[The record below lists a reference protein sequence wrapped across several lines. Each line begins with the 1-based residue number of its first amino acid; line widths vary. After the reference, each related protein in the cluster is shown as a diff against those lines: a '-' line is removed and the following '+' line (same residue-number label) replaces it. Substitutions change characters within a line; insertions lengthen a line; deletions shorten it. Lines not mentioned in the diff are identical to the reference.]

1 MRVFIL
7 NAGSSSLKYQLMNPV
22 TKEVLASGLCERIGI
37 DGVLKHEFGDDK
49 KLKLEVSMPT
59 HKEAIEL
66 VLKTLT
72 EGEGKVINSIDDI
85 DAIGHRAVHG
95 GEEFS
100 GSVMVTNRVIEK
112 MKELIPLAPLHN
124 PANIMGMEIC
134 QELMPGK
141 PNVAVFDTAFHQTMP
156 DYAYM
161 YPLPYEQYE
170 KHKVR
175 KYGFHGTSH
184 FFVSNE
190 ARNMLDKKHNTRIIV
205 CHLGNGSSVSA
216 VFNGKCIDTS
226 MGLTPVQ
233 GLMMGTRCGDI
244 GAGALQYMMEKE
256 GLTIK
261 ETLDILNKK
270 SGILGI
276 SGKSSDLREVLEGR
290 EAGDDR
296 CRLAVDMIAYI
307 IKKYVG
313 SYAAAL
319 DGVDALCFT
328 GGIGENAALIREKVC
343 AGLDY
348 MGLNI
353 DPVKNNKRCSL
364 ARDISTN
371 GSTGRIFVIPTNEEY
386 VIANDT
392 YKVVT
397 SGTAD
402 APKKATCD

>member
-1 MRVFIL
+1 MLVFIL
-7 NAGSSSLKYQLMNPV
+7 NAGSSSLKYQLMNPL

-37 DGVLKHEFGDDK
+37 DGVLKHEFNGN
-49 KLKLEVSMPT
+49 KLTLEVAMPS

-66 VLKTLT
+66 VLKTLV

-95 GEEFS
+95 GEEFAS
-100 GSVMVTNRVIEK
+100 SVMITPRVIEK

-134 QELMPGK
+134 AELMPGK

-161 YPLPYEQYE
+161 YALPKDMYS
-170 KHKVR
+170 KHGIR

-190 ARNMLDKKHNTRIIV
+190 ARGMIDKKHNTRIIV

-216 VFNGKCIDTS
+216 VLNGKCIDTS

-233 GLMMGTRCGDI
+233 GLMMGTRAGDV
-244 GAGALQYMMEKE
+244 GAGAISYMMTKE
-256 GLTIK
+256 NLTIDQA
-261 ETLDILNKK
+261 LDVMNKK

-276 SGKSSDLREVLEGR
+276 SGKSSDLREVLQGMQD
-290 EAGDDR
+290 GDDR
-296 CRLAVDMIAYI
+296 CRLAVEMVAYN

-313 SYAAAL
+313 AYVAAL

-328 GGIGENAALIREKVC
+328 GGIGENSSLIREIVC
-343 AGLDY
+343 AGLDG
-348 MGLNI
+348 MGLII
-353 DPVKNNKRCSL
+353 DPTKNNKRRSV
-364 ARDISTN
+364 ARDIATNSSTA
-371 GSTGRIFVIPTNEEY
+371 RIFVIPTNEEF

-392 YKVVT
+392 YKIV
-397 SGTAD
+397 SEL
-402 APKKATCD
+402 KK

>member
-1 MRVFIL
+1 MLVFIL
-7 NAGSSSLKYQLMNPV
+7 NAGSSSLKYQLMNPIN
-22 TKEVLASGLCERIGI
+22 KEVLAVGICERIGI
-37 DGVLKHEFGDDK
+37 DGVLKHEFGDDQK
-49 KLKLEVSMPT
+49 VKIETAMPT

-72 EGEGKVINSIDDI
+72 DGEGKVIDSVNDI
-85 DAIGHRAVHG
+85 EAIGHRAVHG

-100 GSVMVTNRVIEK
+100 GSVMVTDAVINK

-134 QELMPGK
+134 AELMPGI

-161 YPLPYEQYE
+161 YPLPYDQYTRNG
-170 KHKVR
+170 VR

-216 VFNGKCIDTS
+216 VFDGKCIDTS

-233 GLMMGTRCGDI
+233 GLMMGTRSGDI
-244 GAGALQYMMEKE
+244 GAGAIQYMMETD
-256 GLTIK
+256 GLNIK
-261 ETLDILNKK
+261 EMLDMLNKK
-270 SGILGI
+270 SGIVGI
-276 SGKSSDLREVLEGR
+276 SEKSSDLREVLEGMQ
-290 EAGDDR
+290 AGDEK

-353 DPVKNNKRCSL
+353 DPTKNNKRSGE

-371 GSTGRIFVIPTNEEY
+371 GSNGRIFVIPTNEEY

-392 YKVVT
+392 YKIVK
-397 SGTAD
+397 GIE
-402 APKKATCD
+402 

>member
-1 MRVFIL
+1 MLVFIL

-22 TKEVLASGLCERIGI
+22 IKKVFAQGICERIGI
-37 DGVLKHEFGDDK
+37 DGVLKHEFGEGKEFK
-49 KLKLEVSMPT
+49 KEISMPT
-59 HKEAIEL
+59 HKEAIEA
-66 VLKTLT
+66 VLSTLT
-72 EGEGKVINSIDDI
+72 VGEGKVIDSINDI
-85 DAIGHRAVHG
+85 EAIGHRAVHG

-100 GSVMVTNRVIEK
+100 GSVLVTEKVIET
-112 MKELIPLAPLHN
+112 MKKLIPLAPLHN
-124 PANIMGMEIC
+124 PANILGMEIC

-161 YPLPYEQYE
+161 YALPYDQYA
-170 KHKVR
+170 KHGIR

-190 ARNMLDKKHNTRIIV
+190 ARQMLDKKHNTRIIV

-216 VFNGKCIDTS
+216 VLNGKCIDTS

-233 GLMMGTRCGDI
+233 GLMMGTRAGDV
-244 GAGALQYMMEKE
+244 GAGAISYMMSKE
-256 GLTIK
+256 NLTIDQA
-261 ETLDILNKK
+261 LDVMNKK

-276 SGKSSDLREVLEGR
+276 SGKSSDLREVLQGMQD
-290 EAGDDR
+290 GDDR
-296 CRLAVDMIAYI
+296 CRLAVEMVAYN

-313 SYAAAL
+313 AYVAAL

-343 AGLDY
+343 AGLDS
-348 MGLNI
+348 MGLVL
-353 DPVKNNKRCSL
+353 DPVRNNKRSRE

-371 GSTGRIFVIPTNEEY
+371 ASASRIYVIPTNEEY

-397 SGTAD
+397 GN
-402 APKKATCD
+402 K

>member
-1 MRVFIL
+1 MLVFIL

-22 TKEVLASGLCERIGI
+22 IKKVFAQGICERIGI
-37 DGVLKHEFGDDK
+37 DGVLKHEFGEGKEFK
-49 KLKLEVSMPT
+49 KEISMPT
-59 HKEAIEL
+59 HKEAIEA
-66 VLKTLT
+66 VLSTLT
-72 EGEGKVINSIDDI
+72 VGEGKVIDSVNDI
-85 DAIGHRAVHG
+85 EAIGHRAVHG

-100 GSVMVTNRVIEK
+100 GSVLVTEKVIET
-112 MKELIPLAPLHN
+112 MKKLIPLAPLHN
-124 PANIMGMEIC
+124 PANILGMEIC

-161 YPLPYEQYE
+161 YALPYDQYA
-170 KHKVR
+170 KHGIR

-190 ARNMLDKKHNTRIIV
+190 ARQMLDKKHNTRIIV

-216 VFNGKCIDTS
+216 VLNGKCIDTS

-233 GLMMGTRCGDI
+233 GLMMGTRAGDV
-244 GAGALQYMMEKE
+244 GAGALQYMMSQE
-256 GLTIK
+256 GLTIN
-261 ETLDILNKK
+261 EALDVMNKK

-276 SGKSSDLREVLEGR
+276 SGKSSDLREVLAGM
-290 EAGDDR
+290 EAGEDR
-296 CRLAVDMIAYI
+296 CRLAVDMVAYN

-313 SYAAAL
+313 AYVAAL

-343 AGLDY
+343 AGLDS
-348 MGLNI
+348 MGLVL
-353 DPVKNNKRCSL
+353 DPVRNNKRSRE

-371 GSTGRIFVIPTNEEY
+371 ASASRIYVIPTNEEY

-397 SGTAD
+397 GN
-402 APKKATCD
+402 K

>member
-1 MRVFIL
+1 MLVFIL
-7 NAGSSSLKYQLMNPV
+7 NAGSSSLKYQLMNPIIKKV
-22 TKEVLASGLCERIGI
+22 FASGICERIGI
-37 DGVLKHEFGDDK
+37 DGVLKHEYGDNKD
-49 KLKLEVSMPT
+49 LKLEISMPT
-59 HKEAIEL
+59 HKEAIEA
-66 VLKTLT
+66 VLSTLT
-72 EGEGKVINSIDDI
+72 TGEGKVIDSVNDI

-100 GSVMVTNRVIEK
+100 GSVLVTDRVIET
-112 MKELIPLAPLHN
+112 MKRLIPLAPLHN
-124 PANIMGMEIC
+124 PANILGMEIC

-161 YPLPYEQYE
+161 YALPYDQYT
-170 KHKVR
+170 KHGIR

-190 ARNMLDKKHNTRIIV
+190 ARQMLDKKHNTRIIV

-216 VFNGKCIDTS
+216 VLDGKCIDTS

-233 GLMMGTRCGDI
+233 GLMMGTRAGDV
-244 GAGALQYMMEKE
+244 GAGALQYMMNQE
-256 GLTIK
+256 GMSIGDA
-261 ETLDILNKK
+261 LDVMNKK

-276 SGKSSDLREVLEGR
+276 SGKSSDLREVLE
-290 EAGDDR
+290 AMQNGDDR
-296 CRLAVDMIAYI
+296 CRLAVDMVAYN

-313 SYAAAL
+313 AYVAAL

-343 AGLDY
+343 AGLDS
-348 MGLNI
+348 MGLVL
-353 DPVKNNKRCSL
+353 DPVKNNKRMRV
-364 ARDISTN
+364 ARDIATN
-371 GSTGRIFVIPTNEEY
+371 GSASRIFVIPTNEEY

-392 YKVVT
+392 FKVVT
-397 SGTAD
+397 ES
-402 APKKATCD
+402 K

>member
-1 MRVFIL
+1 MLVFIL
-7 NAGSSSLKYQLMNPV
+7 NAGSSSLKYQLMNPIIKKV
-22 TKEVLASGLCERIGI
+22 FATGICERIGI
-37 DGVLKHEFGDDK
+37 DGVLTHEFSDDK
-49 KLKLEVSMPT
+49 KVKLNIEMPT
-59 HKEAIEL
+59 HKEAIEA
-66 VLKTLT
+66 VLSTLT
-72 EGEGKVINSIDDI
+72 TGEGKVIDTINDI

-100 GSVMVTNRVIEK
+100 KSVLVTDRVIET
-112 MKELIPLAPLHN
+112 MKRLIPLAPLHN
-124 PANIMGMEIC
+124 PANILGMEIC

-161 YPLPYEQYE
+161 YALPYDQYT
-170 KHKVR
+170 KHGIR

-190 ARNMLDKKHNTRIIV
+190 ARGMLDKKHNTRIIV

-216 VFNGKCIDTS
+216 VLDGKCIDTS

-233 GLMMGTRCGDI
+233 GLMMGTRSGDV
-244 GAGALQYMMEKE
+244 GAGALSHMMNQE
-256 GLTIK
+256 GMTID
-261 ETLDILNKK
+261 ETMDIMNKK

-276 SGKSSDLREVLEGR
+276 SGQSSDLREVLEGMQD
-290 EAGDDR
+290 GDDR
-296 CRLAVDMIAYI
+296 CRLAVEMVAYN

-313 SYAAAL
+313 GYVAAL

-328 GGIGENAALIREKVC
+328 GGIGENSALIREIVC
-343 AGLDY
+343 AGLDG

-353 DPVKNNKRCSL
+353 DPTKNNRKRRD
-364 ARDISTN
+364 ARDIATN
-371 GSTGRIFVIPTNEEY
+371 SSASRIFVIPTNEEY

-392 YKVVT
+392 YKVI
-397 SGTAD
+397 SGLE
-402 APKKATCD
+402 K

>member
-1 MRVFIL
+1 MLVFIL
-7 NAGSSSLKYQLMNPV
+7 NAGSSSLKYQLMNPLS
-22 TKEVLASGLCERIGI
+22 KEVLAVGLCERIGI
-37 DGVLKHEFGDDK
+37 DGVLKHEFGDNK
-49 KLKLEVSMPT
+49 IKLEVSMPT

-72 EGEGKVINSIDDI
+72 DGEGKVINSIDDI

-95 GEEFS
+95 GEEFA
-100 GSVMVTNRVIEK
+100 GSVLITPRVIEK

-141 PNVAVFDTAFHQTMP
+141 PNVAVFDTAFHQSMP

-161 YPLPYEQYE
+161 YALPYEMYT
-170 KHKVR
+170 KHGIR

-184 FFVSNE
+184 YYVSNE

-205 CHLGNGSSVSA
+205 CHLGNGASVSA
-216 VFNGKCIDTS
+216 VLDGKSIDTS

-233 GLMMGTRCGDI
+233 GLIMGTRAGDI
-244 GAGALQYMMEKE
+244 GAGALQYMMSQEN
-256 GLTIK
+256 LTIDQA
-261 ETLDILNKK
+261 LDVMNKK
-270 SGILGI
+270 SGMLGI
-276 SGKSSDLREVLEGR
+276 SGKSSDLREVLQGR
-290 EAGDDR
+290 EEGDER
-296 CRLAVDMIAYI
+296 CRLAIDMIAYR
-307 IKKYVG
+307 IKQYVG

-343 AGLDY
+343 AGLDF
-348 MGLNI
+348 MGLVL
-353 DPVKNNKRCSL
+353 DPTKNNESSGN
-364 ARDISTN
+364 ARDIATP
-371 GSTGRIFVIPTNEEY
+371 GSAGRIFVIPTNEEY

-397 SGTAD
+397 GTN
-402 APKKATCD
+402 

>member
-1 MRVFIL
+1 MLVFIL
-7 NAGSSSLKYQLMNPV
+7 NAGSSSLKYQLMNPK
-22 TKEVLASGLCERIGI
+22 TKEVLAVGLCERIGI
-37 DGVLKHEFGDDK
+37 DGKLTHEFSNNK
-49 KLKLEVSMPT
+49 KMKLDVDMPT

-72 EGEGKVINSIDDI
+72 SGEGKVINSVDDI
-85 DAIGHRAVHG
+85 EAIGHRAVHG
-95 GEEFS
+95 GEEFAS
-100 GSVMVTNRVIEK
+100 SVLVTPKVIDT
-112 MKELIPLAPLHN
+112 MKKLIPLAPLHN

-161 YPLPYEQYE
+161 YALPHEQYT
-170 KHKVR
+170 KHGIR

-184 FFVSNE
+184 YFVSNE
-190 ARNMLDKKHNTRIIV
+190 AQKMLDKKHNTRIIV

-216 VFNGKCIDTS
+216 VLNGQCIDTS

-233 GLMMGTRCGDI
+233 GLMMGTRAGDV
-244 GAGALQYMMEKE
+244 GAGAISYMMKQENMSIDE
-256 GLTIK
+256 V
-261 ETLDILNKK
+261 LDLMNKK

-276 SGKSSDLREVLEGR
+276 SGKSSDLREVLAGMEQ
-290 EAGDDR
+290 GDDR
-296 CRLAVDMIAYI
+296 CRLAVDMVAYI

-343 AGLDY
+343 SGLDY
-348 MGLNI
+348 MGLI
-353 DPVKNNKRCSL
+353 VDPVKNNKRSGE
-364 ARDISTN
+364 ARDIATN
-371 GSTGRIFVIPTNEEY
+371 SSSGRIFVIPTNEEF

-392 YKVVT
+392 FKVV
-397 SGTAD
+397 SES
-402 APKKATCD
+402 K

>member
-1 MRVFIL
+1 MLVFIL

-22 TKEVLASGLCERIGI
+22 NKETLAVGLCERIGI
-37 DGVLKHEFGDDK
+37 DGVLKHEFGEDE
-49 KLKLEVSMPT
+49 KLKLEINMPT

-72 EGEGKVINSIDDI
+72 EGDGKVIDSISDI
-85 DAIGHRAVHG
+85 EAIGHRAVHG

-100 GSVMVTNRVIEK
+100 GSVIVTDKVIEA
-112 MKELIPLAPLHN
+112 MKKLIPLAPLHN

-134 QELMPGK
+134 QDLMPGV

-161 YPLPYEQYE
+161 YPLPYEQYT
-170 KHKVR
+170 KHGIR

-184 FFVSNE
+184 FFVANE
-190 ARNMLDKKHNTRIIV
+190 AVKMINKKNNTRVIV
-205 CHLGNGSSVSA
+205 CHLGNGASVSA
-216 VFNGKCIDTS
+216 VLDGKCIDTS

-233 GLMMGTRCGDI
+233 GLMMGTRCGDL
-244 GAGALQYMMEKE
+244 GAGALSYLMKQE
-256 GLTIK
+256 GLSID
-261 ETLDILNKK
+261 ETLDVLNKK
-270 SGILGI
+270 SGIIGI

-296 CRLAVDMIAYI
+296 CRLAVDMLAYI

-353 DPVKNNKRCSL
+353 DSVKNNVRCGE

-371 GSTGRIFVIPTNEEY
+371 DSRARILVIPTQEEY

-397 SGTAD
+397 ESCC
-402 APKKATCD
+402 K

>member
-1 MRVFIL
+1 MLVFIL

-22 TKEVLASGLCERIGI
+22 IKKVFAQGICERIGI
-37 DGVLKHEFGDDK
+37 DGVLKHEFGEGKEFK
-49 KLKLEVSMPT
+49 KEISMPT
-59 HKEAIEL
+59 HKEAIEA
-66 VLKTLT
+66 VLSTLT
-72 EGEGKVINSIDDI
+72 VGEGKVIDSINDI
-85 DAIGHRAVHG
+85 EAIGHRAVHG

-100 GSVMVTNRVIEK
+100 GSVLVTEKVIET
-112 MKELIPLAPLHN
+112 MKKLIPLAPLHN
-124 PANIMGMEIC
+124 PANILGMEIC

-161 YPLPYEQYE
+161 YALPYDQYA
-170 KHKVR
+170 KHGIR

-190 ARNMLDKKHNTRIIV
+190 ARQMLDKKHNTRIIV

-216 VFNGKCIDTS
+216 VLNGKCIDTS

-233 GLMMGTRCGDI
+233 GLMMGTRAGDV
-244 GAGALQYMMEKE
+244 GAGALQYMMSQE
-256 GLTIK
+256 GLTIN
-261 ETLDILNKK
+261 EALDVMNKK

-276 SGKSSDLREVLEGR
+276 SGKSSDLREVLAGM
-290 EAGDDR
+290 EAGEDR
-296 CRLAVDMIAYI
+296 CRLAVDMVAYN

-313 SYAAAL
+313 AYVAAL

-343 AGLDY
+343 AGLDS
-348 MGLNI
+348 MGLVL
-353 DPVKNNKRCSL
+353 DPVKNNKRSRE

-371 GSTGRIFVIPTNEEY
+371 ASASRIYVIPTNEEY

-397 SGTAD
+397 GN
-402 APKKATCD
+402 K

>member
-1 MRVFIL
+1 MLVFIL

-22 TKEVLASGLCERIGI
+22 NKEVLAVGLCERIGI
-37 DGVLKHEFGDDK
+37 DGVLKHEFGEDQK
-49 KLKLEVSMPT
+49 VKLEVSMPT

-85 DAIGHRAVHG
+85 EAIGHRAVHG
-95 GEEFS
+95 GEDFA
-100 GSVMVTNRVIEK
+100 GSVMVTDKVIDK

-134 QELMPGK
+134 AQLMPGK

-161 YPLPYEQYE
+161 YPLPYDQYT
-170 KHKVR
+170 KNGVR

-184 FFVSNE
+184 YFVSNE

-216 VFNGKCIDTS
+216 IFDGKCIDTS

-233 GLMMGTRCGDI
+233 GLMMGTRSGDI
-244 GAGALQYMMEKE
+244 GAGAIQYMMDTEKW
-256 GLTIK
+256 
-261 ETLDILNKK
+261 DIQEMLNVLNKK
-270 SGILGI
+270 SGIVGI
-276 SGKSSDLREVLEGR
+276 SGKSSDLREVLEGM
-290 EAGDDR
+290 EDGDDR
-296 CRLAVDMIAYI
+296 CRLTVDMIAYI

-353 DPVKNNKRCSL
+353 DPTKNNKRSGE

-371 GSTGRIFVIPTNEEY
+371 GSSGRIFVIPTNEEY

-392 YKVVT
+392 YKIV
-397 SGTAD
+397 SGISE
-402 APKKATCD
+402 

>member
-1 MRVFIL
+1 MLVFIL

-22 TKEVLASGLCERIGI
+22 NKEVLAVGLCERIGI
-37 DGVLKHEFGDDK
+37 DGVLTHEFGNDQ
-49 KLKLEVSMPT
+49 KLKFEVPMPT

-66 VLKTLT
+66 VLRTLT
-72 EGEGKVINSIDDI
+72 QGEGKVINSTDDI

-95 GEEFS
+95 GEEFAS
-100 GSVMVTNRVIEK
+100 SVMVTDKVIETMTK
-112 MKELIPLAPLHN
+112 LIPLAPLHN
-124 PANIMGMEIC
+124 PANIMGMQIC
-134 QELMPGK
+134 QELMPTK

-156 DYAYM
+156 DYAFM
-161 YPLPYEQYE
+161 YALPYEQYS
-170 KHKVR
+170 KHGIR

-216 VFNGKCIDTS
+216 VLNGKCIDTS

-233 GLMMGTRCGDI
+233 GLMMGTRAGDV
-244 GAGALQYMMEKE
+244 GAGAISYMMTQE
-256 GLTIK
+256 GMTIN
-261 ETLDILNKK
+261 ETLDVMNKK

-276 SGKSSDLREVLEGR
+276 SGKSSDLREVLEGMS
-290 EAGDDR
+290 AGDDR
-296 CRLAVDMIAYI
+296 CRLAVEMVAYN

-313 SYAAAL
+313 SYVAAL

-328 GGIGENAALIREKVC
+328 GGIGENSSLIREIVC
-343 AGLDY
+343 SGLDG
-348 MGLNI
+348 MGLI
-353 DPVKNNKRCSL
+353 LDPTKNNKRKSV
-364 ARDISTN
+364 ARDIATN
-371 GSTGRIFVIPTNEEY
+371 SSAARIFVIPTNEEY

-397 SGTAD
+397 ES
-402 APKKATCD
+402 KAK

>member
-1 MRVFIL
+1 MNVFIL
-7 NAGSSSLKYQLMNPV
+7 NAGSSSLKYQLMNPL
-22 TKEVLASGLCERIGI
+22 TKEVLAVGLCERIGI
-37 DGVLKHEFGDDK
+37 DGIIKHEFGDNK
-49 KLKLEVSMPT
+49 IKLEVAMPT

-72 EGEGKVINSIDDI
+72 DGEGKVINSIDEI

-95 GEEFS
+95 GEEFA
-100 GSVMVTNRVIEK
+100 GSVLVTPRVIEK

-134 QELMPGK
+134 QQIMPGK

-161 YPLPYEQYE
+161 YALPYDMYT
-170 KHKVR
+170 KHGIR

-184 FFVSNE
+184 YYVSNE

-205 CHLGNGSSVSA
+205 CHLGNGASVSA
-216 VFNGKCIDTS
+216 VLDGKSIDTS

-233 GLMMGTRCGDI
+233 GLIMGTRAGDI
-244 GAGALQYMMEKE
+244 GAGALQYMMSQEN
-256 GLTIK
+256 LTIDQA
-261 ETLDILNKK
+261 LDVMNKK
-270 SGILGI
+270 SGMLGI
-276 SGKSSDLREVLEGR
+276 SGKSSDLREVLEGAANG
-290 EAGDDR
+290 EDR
-296 CRLAVDMIAYI
+296 CRLAIDMIAYR
-307 IKKYVG
+307 IKQYVG

-343 AGLDY
+343 TGLDF
-348 MGLNI
+348 MGLVL
-353 DPVKNNKRCSL
+353 DPAKNNVRADE
-364 ARDISTN
+364 ARDIATA
-371 GSTGRIFVIPTNEEY
+371 GSNGRIFVIPTNEEY

-397 SGTAD
+397 GA
-402 APKKATCD
+402 

>member
-1 MRVFIL
+1 MLVFIL

-22 TKEVLASGLCERIGI
+22 IKKVFAQGICERIGI
-37 DGVLKHEFGDDK
+37 DGVLKHEFGEGKEFK
-49 KLKLEVSMPT
+49 KEISMPT
-59 HKEAIEL
+59 HKEAIEA
-66 VLKTLT
+66 VLSTLT
-72 EGEGKVINSIDDI
+72 VGEGKVIDSVNDI
-85 DAIGHRAVHG
+85 EAIGHRAVHG

-100 GSVMVTNRVIEK
+100 GSVLVTDKVIET
-112 MKELIPLAPLHN
+112 MKKLIPLAPLHN
-124 PANIMGMEIC
+124 PANILGMEIC

-161 YPLPYEQYE
+161 YALPYDQYA
-170 KHKVR
+170 KHGIR

-190 ARNMLDKKHNTRIIV
+190 ARQMLDKKHNTRIIV

-216 VFNGKCIDTS
+216 VLNGKCIDTS

-233 GLMMGTRCGDI
+233 GLMMGTRAGDV
-244 GAGALQYMMEKE
+244 GAGALQYMMSQE
-256 GLTIK
+256 GLTIN
-261 ETLDILNKK
+261 EALDVMNKK

-276 SGKSSDLREVLEGR
+276 SGKSSDLREVL
-290 EAGDDR
+290 AGMDAGEDR
-296 CRLAVDMIAYI
+296 CRLAVDMVAYN

-313 SYAAAL
+313 AYVAAL

-343 AGLDY
+343 AGLDS
-348 MGLNI
+348 MGLVL
-353 DPVKNNKRCSL
+353 DPTKNNKRSRV

-371 GSTGRIFVIPTNEEY
+371 GSASRIFVIPTNEEY

-397 SGTAD
+397 GN
-402 APKKATCD
+402 

>member
-1 MRVFIL
+1 MLVFIL
-7 NAGSSSLKYQLMNPV
+7 NAGSSSLKYQLMNPT
-22 TKEVLASGLCERIGI
+22 TKEVLAVGLCERIGI
-37 DGVLKHEFGDDK
+37 DGILKHEFGEGQ
-49 KLKLEVSMPT
+49 KLTLEIPMPT

-66 VLKTLT
+66 VLKTLV
-72 EGEGKVINSIDDI
+72 ESEGKVINSVDDI

-100 GSVMVTNRVIEK
+100 SSVMVTDKVIAK
-112 MKELIPLAPLHN
+112 MKELIPLSQLHN

-134 QELMPGK
+134 QQLMPGK

-161 YPLPYEQYE
+161 YALPHDMYT
-170 KHKVR
+170 KHGIR

-184 FFVSNE
+184 YFVSNE
-190 ARNMLDKKHNTRIIV
+190 ARAMLDKKQNTRIIV

-216 VFNGKCIDTS
+216 VLNGKCIDTS

-233 GLMMGTRCGDI
+233 GLMMGTRAGDV
-244 GAGALQYMMEKE
+244 GAGAISYMMSREN
-256 GLTIK
+256 LTIDQA
-261 ETLDILNKK
+261 LDVMNKK

-276 SGKSSDLREVLEGR
+276 SGKSSDLREVLEGMQN
-290 EAGDDR
+290 GDDK
-296 CRLAVDMIAYI
+296 CRLAVDMVAYN

-313 SYAAAL
+313 AYVAAL

-343 AGLDY
+343 AGLDS
-348 MGLNI
+348 MGLVI
-353 DPVKNNKRCSL
+353 DPVKNNRRSRE
-364 ARDISTN
+364 ARDIATN
-371 GSTGRIFVIPTNEEY
+371 GSASRIFVIPTNEEF

-392 YKVVT
+392 FKIV
-397 SGTAD
+397 SELQ
-402 APKKATCD
+402 K

>member
-1 MRVFIL
+1 MLVFIL

-22 TKEVLASGLCERIGI
+22 TQETLAVGLCERIGI
-37 DGVLKHEFGDDK
+37 DGVLKHEFGDNQ
-49 KLKLEVSMPT
+49 KLKVDVSMPT

-72 EGEGKVINSIDDI
+72 DGEGKVISSINDI
-85 DAIGHRAVHG
+85 EAIGHRAVHG
-95 GEEFS
+95 GEDFA
-100 GSVMVTNRVIEK
+100 GSVMVTDAVINK

-134 QELMPGK
+134 QDLMPGK

-161 YPLPYEQYE
+161 YALPHEQYT
-170 KHKVR
+170 KHGIR

-184 FFVSNE
+184 YFVSNE
-190 ARNMLDKKHNTRIIV
+190 ARNMLDKKQNTRIIV

-216 VFNGKCIDTS
+216 VLDGKCIDTS

-233 GLMMGTRCGDI
+233 GLMMGTRAGDV
-244 GAGALQYMMEKE
+244 GAGAIQYMMSKE
-256 GLTIK
+256 NITID
-261 ETLDILNKK
+261 EALNIMNKK

-276 SGKSSDLREVLEGR
+276 SEKSSDLREVLEGQ
-290 EAGDDR
+290 ANGDKKCD
-296 CRLAVDMIAYI
+296 LAVNMVAYN

-313 SYAAAL
+313 AYAAAL

-343 AGLDY
+343 AGLDG
-348 MGLNI
+348 MGLVV
-353 DPVKNNKRCSL
+353 DPVKNNKRSQES
-364 ARDISTN
+364 RDIATN
-371 GSTGRIFVIPTNEEY
+371 GSAGRIFVIPTNEEY

-392 YKVVT
+392 YKIVT
-397 SGTAD
+397 GV
-402 APKKATCD
+402 K